1 MLTWPLFQQQ
11 VDTQTTWHAA
21 AGPNAPP
28 ELAPCCQKSNIRS
41 PRALLQ
47 LAVTLTQNGNGHI
60 TYMGD
65 LGEEPPPPAP
75 YCLNCETHKTER
87 GELGGHTVPPTTFRA
102 ANVPS
107 NTLCFTLQWRVHPPL
122 RPGVRTERGNLPVVP
137 TTSSEPVCVV

>member
-1 MLTWPLFQQQ
+1 MGW
-11 VDTQTTWHAA
+11 V
-21 AGPNAPP
+21 GG
-28 ELAPCCQKSNIRS
+28 KSNIRS

-60 TYMGD
+60 TYLGE

-107 NTLCFTLQWRVHPPL
+107 NTLCFTQHLL
-122 RPGVRTERGNLPVVP
+122 ALSRPTPYL
-137 TTSSEPVCVV
+137 TTK